1 MLNSYYIYPYDKNK
15 ILDDI
20 HLSGH
25 YNYKN
30 FMKLLKNKSIE
41 WSNMNEDVLNY
52 IKKCKYCKG
61 EAKASLP

>member
-25 YNYKN
+25 PPMRRREKKEFKLFFQFDDKIFIIFYK
-30 FMKLLKNKSIE
+30 K
-41 WSNMNEDVLNY
+41 
-52 IKKCKYCKG
+52 
-61 EAKASLP
+61 